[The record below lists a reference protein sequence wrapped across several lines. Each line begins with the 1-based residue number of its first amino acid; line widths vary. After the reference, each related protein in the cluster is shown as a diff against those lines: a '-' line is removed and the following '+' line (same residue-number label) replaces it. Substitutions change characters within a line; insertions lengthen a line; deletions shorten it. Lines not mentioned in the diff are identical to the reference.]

1 MKSASRA
8 LVAVVFVIAASS
20 AVSAQEPARWS
31 NLERAH
37 VAADSFGFR
46 VNGRQLGV
54 QVVKLEQVDGD
65 LRFEETT
72 TLPQVTQTT
81 EVTMSSELA
90 LRSVRQR
97 GNAAGRE
104 MRIDVAFDG
113 AHATGSALTPAAGSG
128 EIAIDATLPA
138 GAIDDNV
145 LTALL
150 PAIDWSATTDVVVPL
165 FHSGK
170 NETVE
175 MRMRVT
181 GTQTVEVPA
190 GSFETFRV
198 ETSGDEAPLV
208 FFIESAAPHRL
219 VRLEIT
225 GAPVEIVR
233 LNQ

>member
-1 MKSASRA
+1 MKSFSRP
-8 LVAVVFVIAASS
+8 LIAAAVALAVFSP
-20 AVSAQEPARWS
+20 VSAQEPARWADVD
-31 NLERAH
+31 RAL

-46 VNGRQLGV
+46 VNGQQLGV
-54 QVVKLEQVDGD
+54 QVVTLEQTAEG

-81 EVTMSSELA
+81 EVLMTAA
-90 LRSVRQR
+90 LGMRTVRQR
-97 GNAAGRE
+97 GSVAGRD
-104 MRIDVAFDG
+104 MRIDVDFNGDR
-113 AHATGSALTPAAGSG
+113 ATGSALTPAAGPG
-128 EIAIDATLPA
+128 EVAIDATLPA

-170 NETVE
+170 NSTVE

-181 GTQTVEVPA
+181 GTQSVEVPA
-190 GSFETFRV
+190 GTFDTYRV

-233 LNQ
+233 LN